1 MSNKRIERWASW
13 NNFNMASGRD
23 WARMNISYF
32 YRYRHWPAPSFKRGV
47 YLSICNYRSFLRR
60 IKVSIARLMT
70 PYETITQF
78 LSNPLPLKN
87 EYTIFTRDFDE
98 QLFLSGKTID
108 FMTRTTNIIYSYFLR
123 RYFKLQNQNFCIVLH
138 QH

>member
-1 MSNKRIERWASW
+1 
-13 NNFNMASGRD
+13 
-23 WARMNISYF
+23 
-32 YRYRHWPAPSFKRGV
+32 
-47 YLSICNYRSFLRR
+47 
-60 IKVSIARLMT
+60 MT
-70 PYETITQF
+70 PYETIAQF
-78 LSNPLPLKN
+78 LLNPLPLKN

>member
-1 MSNKRIERWASW
+1 
-13 NNFNMASGRD
+13 
-23 WARMNISYF
+23 
-32 YRYRHWPAPSFKRGV
+32 
-47 YLSICNYRSFLRR
+47 
-60 IKVSIARLMT
+60 MT

-108 FMTRTTNIIYSYFLR
+108 DTNDEYYL
-123 RYFKLQNQNFCIVLH
+123 
-138 QH
+138 